1 MQGKGTEKQAK
12 VSFIMILSM
21 FTLFV
26 IFAITNIGCGEQWEK
41 EEKEYAKKRDAIFKY
56 KEGDVVYLKPDSTIG
71 VITDRTLWSPDRLE
85 YRIRYSTKVGKLE
98 YIDTYEADIFD
109 KKY

>member
-1 MQGKGTEKQAK
+1 MQGKGTEEHAK
-12 VSFIMILSM
+12 VSFLLTLCIL
-21 FTLFV
+21 
-26 IFAITNIGCGEQWEK
+26 FALLAVGLIGCGGQWEK

-71 VITDRTLWSPDRLE
+71 VITDRTMWSEDRLE

-98 YIDTYEADIFD
+98 YIDTNEADIFD

>member
-12 VSFIMILSM
+12 ISFIMILSM
-21 FTLFV
+21 FALFV
-26 IFAITNIGCGEQWEK
+26 IFAITNIGCGGQWEK

-71 VITDRTLWSPDRLE
+71 VITDRTMWSEDRLE

-109 KKY
+109 KK